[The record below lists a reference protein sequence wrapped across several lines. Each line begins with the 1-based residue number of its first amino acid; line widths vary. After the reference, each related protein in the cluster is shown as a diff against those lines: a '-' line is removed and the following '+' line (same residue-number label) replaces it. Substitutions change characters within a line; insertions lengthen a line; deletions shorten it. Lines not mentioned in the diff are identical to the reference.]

1 MKRGRQ
7 KNPREYIKIR
17 IEQLLEDRKKEK
29 DSFSRQWIWRVISE
43 LMYVAT
49 MMDKDKENK
58 ESWEH
63 SIQIRRRSMIETH
76 KRQLERWQS
85 KLGISNY
92 GIAWI
97 AFFKGMIFGV
107 LVYHFLIA

>member
-17 IEQLLEDRKKEK
+17 IEQLLADRKKEK

-43 LMYVAT
+43 LKYVAT

-58 ESWEH
+58 E
-63 SIQIRRRSMIETH
+63 
-76 KRQLERWQS
+76 
-85 KLGISNY
+85 
-92 GIAWI
+92 
-97 AFFKGMIFGV
+97 
-107 LVYHFLIA
+107 

>member
-17 IEQLLEDRKKEK
+17 IEQLLEDRKKEE

-43 LMYVAT
+43 LKYVAT

-58 ESWEH
+58 E
-63 SIQIRRRSMIETH
+63 
-76 KRQLERWQS
+76 
-85 KLGISNY
+85 
-92 GIAWI
+92 
-97 AFFKGMIFGV
+97 
-107 LVYHFLIA
+107 